1 MRRNKYRFLTVP
13 VIVGAL
19 FLILVLHTVAGSKH
33 VIILLDTSGSMKQS
47 DQGRDAIQWAKDV
60 CALSGAMGVQ
70 VSLVTFQSERIDGD
84 AIEVFLQ
91 RKLPDENHMRKIK
104 EMLDLVEYDGTLTDH
119 RAAMEIAEGI
129 LEQGKESDTAIVMLS
144 DGDLDYVDSQ
154 VPDRERTEEEKDA
167 IECFQKKCLQL
178 AGDGCNIYLVGFGND
193 VSMFRELDGNNGIIY
208 FSKDNSPLDIM
219 KRLFADNGYMLEAD
233 RVEAEDGNICFQL
246 DKNYYQSIINFEKS
260 VEAMAVE
267 EEDVSIYC
275 DGEKTDMDIG
285 VTDLSGSAY
294 LYLRNPGPG
303 KYEIKTGNCLDGE
316 YYVWNLEK
324 YENLAFEVSLLDK
337 DDNELASNEQN
348 IYEVEADMMPIK
360 LLIHTSGNIKDE
372 EISDLYYKRKDE
384 NEKFNFIEKKL
395 ENWIKEMELPEQE
408 GDYSYEIILK
418 AGGSSESKEIKIACA
433 YDAPS
438 PCPDVEEE
446 NESVFRWLEYD
457 LKNDKISWESI
468 RKEKIEV
475 YIDQS
480 IMHPGTS
487 DETVE
492 LGEDLVIAFQE
503 AGEYHVRICQN
514 GCTVRKV
521 KFTVRSWISKKVVLC
536 VSAALLVLT
545 LVLTVILRKKRR

>member
-19 FLILVLHTVAGSKH
+19 FLILALHTVAGSKH

-70 VSLVTFQSERIDGD
+70 VSLVTFQSERVDGD

-91 RKLPDENHMRKIK
+91 RELPDENNMRKIK

-119 RAAMEIAEGI
+119 RVAMERAAGI

-144 DGDLDYVDSQ
+144 DGDLDYVDSP

-193 VSMFRELDGNNGIIY
+193 VSMFRELDGDNGIIY

-246 DKNYYQSIINFEKS
+246 DKNYYQSIINFGKS
-260 VEAMAVE
+260 VETMAVE

-275 DGEKTDMDIG
+275 DGEKKDMDIG

-384 NEKFNFIEKKL
+384 NEKFNFIEKKQ

-446 NESVFRWLEYD
+446 NKLAFRWLKYD

-468 RKEKIEV
+468 RKEKVEV

-480 IMHPGTS
+480 IMLPGTS

-503 AGEYHVRICQN
+503 TGEYHVTICQN

-521 KFTVRSWISKKVVLC
+521 KFKVLNSKEVVLC
-536 VSAALLVLT
+536 VCAALLVLA
-545 LVLTVILRKKRR
+545 LLLAGILRKKRR